1 MLQARGA
8 GAQTNTAEIAG
19 LVHDAQGA
27 RLAGAMVT
35 AEHLQ
40 TGARVQA
47 VTDAEGRYRLRSLR
61 VGAHTVTVELAGFTR
76 TRRADIV
83 AALGDRLQ
91 LDFVLELAGLN
102 ESVSVSGNAQ
112 LLQVTSAEISDVVS
126 NEQILRMP
134 LNARDV
140 IGLSLLSDAVV
151 LPPGGTRG
159 EALQQA
165 GPLPN
170 VGGQRSGHNIYLLD
184 GVKVTDELFN
194 NLVINPPPESV
205 QEFKIQKSQ
214 YAAEFGG
221 KASALINVA
230 TRAGTNALR
239 GSAFEFLR
247 HEQFDARGYFDPEDQ
262 PVPRLRQHQ
271 FGAAFGGPLVRDRSF
286 FFASY
291 EGQRLRREQTR
302 TFSVPSEVRPAWRP
316 GKPSDRSAIG
326 LTRSPRRSCSTCR
339 CPIARASSRT
349 WWRAR
354 SSAAIATRGACGSIT
369 SSPRPGRCSGDSAAS
384 TPTRC
389 SPSGRAH
396 CRRRWFPASDAA

>member
-1 MLQARGA
+1 MRLDTMRGWPRASAELLGVTLAALVVMLQARGA

-140 IGLSLLSDAVV
+140 IGAV
-151 LPPGGTRG
+151 
-159 EALQQA
+159 
-165 GPLPN
+165 
-170 VGGQRSGHNIYLLD
+170 
-184 GVKVTDELFN
+184 
-194 NLVINPPPESV
+194 
-205 QEFKIQKSQ
+205 
-214 YAAEFGG
+214 
-221 KASALINVA
+221 
-230 TRAGTNALR
+230 
-239 GSAFEFLR
+239 
-247 HEQFDARGYFDPEDQ
+247 
-262 PVPRLRQHQ
+262 
-271 FGAAFGGPLVRDRSF
+271 
-286 FFASY
+286 
-291 EGQRLRREQTR
+291 
-302 TFSVPSEVRPAWRP
+302 
-316 GKPSDRSAIG
+316 
-326 LTRSPRRSCSTCR
+326 
-339 CPIARASSRT
+339 
-349 WWRAR
+349 
-354 SSAAIATRGACGSIT
+354 AC
-369 SSPRPGRCSGDSAAS
+369 
-384 TPTRC
+384 
-389 SPSGRAH
+389 
-396 CRRRWFPASDAA
+396 

>member
-1 MLQARGA
+1 M
-8 GAQTNTAEIAG
+8 
-19 LVHDAQGA
+19 
-27 RLAGAMVT
+27 
-35 AEHLQ
+35 
-40 TGARVQA
+40 
-47 VTDAEGRYRLRSLR
+47 
-61 VGAHTVTVELAGFTR
+61 
-76 TRRADIV
+76 
-83 AALGDRLQ
+83 
-91 LDFVLELAGLN
+91 
-102 ESVSVSGNAQ
+102 
-112 LLQVTSAEISDVVS
+112 
-126 NEQILRMP
+126 
-134 LNARDV
+134 
-140 IGLSLLSDAVV
+140 V

-271 FGAAFGGPLVRDRSF
+271 FGAALGGPLVRDRSF

-302 TFSVPSEVRPAWRP
+302 TFSVPSESARRGDLGSLQIDPDRIDPISTALLQHVPLPESPGRAPEPGGARGAAPRSRRVEPAARSPVPCGRAGVRAIQPLRRRRGAALR
-316 GKPSDRSAIG
+316 DERSAG
-326 LTRSPRRSCSTCR
+326 GAGSRVRTPRDHPRQQPRSQPHLRVQPDLAERAAHRMDDRRRRASQPEPRRGL
-339 CPIARASSRT
+339 
-349 WWRAR
+349 
-354 SSAAIATRGACGSIT
+354 RGA
-369 SSPRPGRCSGDSAAS
+369 GRS
-384 TPTRC
+384 
-389 SPSGRAH
+389 
-396 CRRRWFPASDAA
+396 